1 MPCTLRWLVP
11 EGTKANAKSIFSLT
25 KIQNLL
31 FQIGGL
37 IF

>member
-1 MPCTLRWLVP
+1 MPCILRWLVP
-11 EGTKANAKSIFSLT
+11 EGTKANAKSIFALLKS
-25 KIQNLL
+25 KNLL